1 VAYMVGKAAHLIKC
15 FYLCNVNRQTFSI
28 ISFYLNYVNNAYTV
42 ITNFAMILPWLC
54 YYAWYSMSLT
64 LLQSYHGLYWIWY
77 LGPFLFYLF
86 IYLFYT
92 TQWGRDDA
100 FLVTPYFLC

>member
-1 VAYMVGKAAHLIKC
+1 MVGKAAHLIKC
-15 FYLCNVNRQTFSI
+15 FYLCNVNRQTFFI

-42 ITNFAMILPWLC
+42 ITNFAMILPLVMLLC
-54 YYAWYSMSLT
+54 MVQYVFDITTVLPWFVLDMVPWSFF
-64 LLQSYHGLYWIWY
+64 I
-77 LGPFLFYLF
+77 LF